1 MYPESGADER
11 IEWIGDAREA
21 GELYLGDAIHFF
33 LSTKRAGGRSERT
46 IDEYRK
52 KLDLFQRWMA
62 ARSAKSGGD
71 DDGAASYIDKVENEE
86 DKVENEDPRRTS
98 ADAPVST
105 PSDTL
110 SGTPVDAS
118 YMDIG
123 ADDVEAYVVHLKER
137 GLSDTSRKSHLAV
150 LRSFFKTISRRLKLP
165 DPTEDLDE
173 MRFHQRA
180 PKRSYLTKREAEMLL
195 SPIARQATV
204 DTNVFDGSAR
214 GTGNVK
220 SLKRRVAASA
230 LAARDHAAF
239 SVMIYAGL
247 RIEETTALR
256 VEDLSFARGEEEVR
270 IARGKGNKERIVP
283 MSPKLRKSLR
293 RYLRVRNEFAPSGES
308 PPHLFLNEKGS
319 RVTENTLRRRLY
331 KWVRQST
338 IKKSE
343 IKPHDLRR
351 TFGTWY
357 LQENQGQ
364 VRELAELMGHS
375 DLSQV
380 MKYALSD
387 EKRARAGVAR
397 L

>member
-1 MYPESGADER
+1 MSGYERADGTDER
-11 IEWIGDAREA
+11 TGRGVED

-33 LSTKRAGGRSERT
+33 LSAKRSAGRSDRT

-62 ARSAKSGGD
+62 ARLA
-71 DDGAASYIDKVENEE
+71 GADNTSYIDTATG
-86 DKVENEDPRRTS
+86 EDPED
-98 ADAPVST
+98 ALAVDAPYI
-105 PSDTL
+105 D
-110 SGTPVDAS
+110 
-118 YMDIG
+118 MG
-123 ADDVEAYVVHLKER
+123 ADDIEVYVVHLKER

-150 LRSFFKTISRRLKLP
+150 LTSFFKTVSRRMKLP
-165 DPTEDLDE
+165 DPIEDLDE
-173 MRFHQRA
+173 VRFHQKS

-195 SPIARQATV
+195 SPIAIQATL
-204 DTNVFDGSAR
+204 DTSIVGDAAEENGNIKTQRRRATAR
-214 GTGNVK
+214 
-220 SLKRRVAASA
+220 A

-239 SVMIYAGL
+239 SAMIYAGL
-247 RIEETTALR
+247 RIEETTALTL
-256 VEDLSFARGEEEVR
+256 EDLSFVRGEEEVR
-270 IARGKGNKERIVP
+270 VARGKGNKERRMP

-293 RYLRVRNEFAPSGES
+293 RYLRVRDELVQLGEL
-308 PPHLFLNEKGS
+308 PTPHLFLNEKGS

-331 KWVRQST
+331 GWVRQST
-338 IKKSE
+338 IKKVD

-357 LQENQGQ
+357 LQENPGQ

>member
-1 MYPESGADER
+1 MVANARAGTDGGRDEEIR
-11 IEWIGDAREA
+11 GP
-21 GELYLGDAIHFF
+21 GGLYLGDAIHFF
-33 LSTKRAGGRSERT
+33 LNAKHSGGRSERT
-46 IDEYRK
+46 VDEYRK

-62 ARSAKSGGD
+62 PRLGD
-71 DDGAASYIDKVENEE
+71 AGNTSYIDTGADEGPDGVPA
-86 DKVENEDPRRTS
+86 V
-98 ADAPVST
+98 DAP
-105 PSDTL
+105 
-110 SGTPVDAS
+110 
-118 YMDIG
+118 YIDIG

-150 LRSFFKTISRRLKLP
+150 LRSFFKTVSRRMKLQ

-173 MRFHQRA
+173 VRFHQRT

-195 SPIARQATV
+195 SPIVGQATQ
-204 DTNVFDGSAR
+204 DTTMSGG
-214 GTGNVK
+214 GTVEVEDRK
-220 SLKRRVAASA
+220 AVRRRALSRA

-239 SVMIYAGL
+239 SAMIYAGL
-247 RIEETTALR
+247 RIEETTALTL
-256 VEDLSFARGEEEVR
+256 EDLSFARGEEQVR
-270 IARGKGNKERIVP
+270 VARGKGNKERRVP

-293 RYLRVRNEFAPSGES
+293 RYLRVRDELVAVGTTPS
-308 PPHLFLNEKGS
+308 HLFLNEKGE

-331 KWVRQST
+331 KWVRQSS
-338 IKKSE
+338 IKKTDH
-343 IKPHDLRR
+343 KPHDLRR

-357 LQENQGQ
+357 LQENPGQ

-387 EKRARAGVAR
+387 EQRARAGVAR

>member
-1 MYPESGADER
+1 MVANTRVGTDEGR
-11 IEWIGDAREA
+11 DEEARSP

-33 LSTKRAGGRSERT
+33 LNAKRSGGRSERT

-52 KLDLFQRWMA
+52 KLDLFQRWLA
-62 ARSAKSGGD
+62 ARLAESGG
-71 DDGAASYIDKVENEE
+71 ASYIDTVANEHS
-86 DKVENEDPRRTS
+86 DGTP
-98 ADAPVST
+98 AD
-105 PSDTL
+105 
-110 SGTPVDAS
+110 TPVDAP
-118 YMDIG
+118 YIDIG
-123 ADDVEAYVVHLKER
+123 ADDIESYVVHLKER

-150 LRSFFKTISRRLKLP
+150 LRSFFKTVSRRMKLQ

-173 MRFHQRA
+173 VRFHQRS

-195 SPIARQATV
+195 SPIATQATQ
-204 DTNVFDGSAR
+204 DTAVPDSGTVEVKDPKVAR
-214 GTGNVK
+214 
-220 SLKRRVAASA
+220 RRAVSRG

-239 SVMIYAGL
+239 STMIYAGL
-247 RIEETTALR
+247 RIEETTALTL
-256 VEDLSFARGEEEVR
+256 EDLSFARGEEQVR
-270 IARGKGNKERIVP
+270 VAKGKGNKERRVP

-293 RYLRVRNEFAPSGES
+293 RYLRVRDELLAAEES
-308 PPHLFLNEKGS
+308 PPPYLFLNEKGG

-331 KWVRQST
+331 KWVRQSS
-338 IKKSE
+338 IKKTDL
-343 IKPHDLRR
+343 KPHDLRR

-357 LQENQGQ
+357 LQENPGQ

-387 EKRARAGVAR
+387 ERRARAGVAR